1 MADDFSDRVELRD
14 VAIVGGGCYGTFY
27 AGQMIRARERGKVRY
42 RRLLVVDRDP
52 GCRFAADIGASDDRE
67 LVVAEWG
74 EFFDRWLDQ
83 PRSPATAGP
92 GDTIVPSPL
101 MPHLMYQ
108 WLVRR
113 AHDRWPGRVVEQRPL
128 TAPIGTPY
136 DAAAPDGTRY
146 VSFADWLCP
155 THCVEPAICP
165 VTRAPRTW
173 EMSDAMERLTVR
185 LDLSAPTAGPALFVC
200 RHRVFGVGMFD
211 VAAVQEGDRL
221 VAEAGARPEEVD
233 VVVGTVSG
241 CHGAV
246 SLLHLGPPRDP
257 PGERP
262 GTPVRSIFGQPNRSG
277 RSATGRG
284 RRIGHQSTRGI

>member
-1 MADDFSDRVELRD
+1 MADDFSDRPELRD

-27 AGQMIRARERGKVRY
+27 AGQMIRARERGKVGY

-52 GCRFAADIGASDDRE
+52 RCRFTLEIGGDADRE

-74 EFFDRWLDQ
+74 DFFDGWLDR
-83 PRSPATAGP
+83 PRIGTSGEP
-92 GDTIVPSPL
+92 GDAIVPSPL

-113 AHDRWPGRVVEQRPL
+113 ARARWPGRAVEQRPL
-128 TAPIGTPY
+128 TEPIGTPY
-136 DAAAPDGTRY
+136 DSAAPDGTRY

-155 THCVEPAICP
+155 THCVEPATCP

-173 EMSDAMERLTVR
+173 EMSDRMEQLTAW
-185 LDLSAPTAGPALFVC
+185 LDRSTPTGGPAIFVC

-211 VAAVQEGDRL
+211 VAAVREGDRL
-221 VAEAGARPEEVD
+221 VAEAGERADAVD

-246 SLLHLGPPRDP
+246 SLLHLG
-257 PGERP
+257 
-262 GTPVRSIFGQPNRSG
+262 GTAARGASDRVG
-277 RSATGRG
+277 AAGRG
-284 RRIGHQSTRGI
+284 SSR